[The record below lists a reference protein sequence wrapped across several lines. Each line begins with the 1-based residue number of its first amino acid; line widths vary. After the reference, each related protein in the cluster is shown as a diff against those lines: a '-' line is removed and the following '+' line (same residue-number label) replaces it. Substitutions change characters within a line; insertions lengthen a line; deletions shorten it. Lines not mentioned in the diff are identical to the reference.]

1 MKDRGLVIKTSSDF
15 AEVEVQCLVE
25 SCQKC
30 SARSLCSG
38 LNQSKG
44 LLKVK
49 NPLKAS
55 PGDRVEVEI
64 PEKDYNKALIFIF
77 STFLLAV
84 LLGISVGHFSSLVLS
99 VSSQEAG
106 LVGIILA
113 ILLAAGGLF
122 RYFRK
127 KNKDLLY
134 PVIIDII
141 KKGDYDG

>member
-1 MKDRGLVIKTSSDF
+1 M
-15 AEVEVQCLVE
+15 
-25 SCQKC
+25 
-30 SARSLCSG
+30 
-38 LNQSKG
+38 
-44 LLKVK
+44 
-49 NPLKAS
+49 
-55 PGDRVEVEI
+55 EVEI

-84 LLGISVGHFSSLVLS
+84 LLGISVGHFSSLILS

-113 ILLAAGGLF
+113 VLLAAGGLF

>member
-64 PEKDYNKALIFIF
+64 PEKIYNKVLIFVF
-77 STFLLAV
+77 STLIFAL
-84 LLGISVGHFSSLVLS
+84 LLGISVGHFSSIVLS
-99 VSSQEAG
+99 VSTQEAS
-106 LVGIILA
+106 LLGIILA
-113 ILLAAGGLF
+113 LLLAAGGLF

-127 KNKDLLY
+127 KNKDILY
-134 PVIIDII
+134 PVITDII